1 MSRPNC
7 SRRTK
12 RLCLAAVGPSVRCAA
27 ELITLLQERRI
38 VPITNDQELRIAT
51 EQAGALL
58 RFKTT

>member
-1 MSRPNC
+1 
-7 SRRTK
+7 
-12 RLCLAAVGPSVRCAA
+12 VGPSVRCAA